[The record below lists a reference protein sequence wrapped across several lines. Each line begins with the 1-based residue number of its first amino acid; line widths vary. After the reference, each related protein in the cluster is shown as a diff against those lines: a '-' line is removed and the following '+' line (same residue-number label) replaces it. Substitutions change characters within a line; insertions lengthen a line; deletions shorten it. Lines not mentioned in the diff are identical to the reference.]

1 MGIIVGFGGVS
12 WEQAPT
18 AAVIEVIN
26 NASSVTCQLFKLL
39 KMVTNSLTQIFKKI
53 PIQELDTFYDG
64 SVPFFVYRVLIAD
77 VVQQEETEQPQ

>member
-1 MGIIVGFGGVS
+1 
-12 WEQAPT
+12 
-18 AAVIEVIN
+18 
-26 NASSVTCQLFKLL
+26 
-39 KMVTNSLTQIFKKI
+39 MVTNSLTQIFKKI